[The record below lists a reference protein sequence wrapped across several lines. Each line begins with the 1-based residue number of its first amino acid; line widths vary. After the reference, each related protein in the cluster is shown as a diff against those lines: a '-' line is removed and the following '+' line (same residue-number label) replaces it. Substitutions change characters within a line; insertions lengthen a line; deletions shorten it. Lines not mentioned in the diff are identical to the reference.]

1 MEEMDAM
8 NAMEEPVEDDEDKI
22 NSISQ
27 VAESK
32 YSQLSGKTYISQL
45 KKQLD
50 EERVAREK
58 IQNEM
63 EDLKKA
69 SEEISS

>member
-1 MEEMDAM
+1 
-8 NAMEEPVEDDEDKI
+8 
-22 NSISQ
+22 
-27 VAESK
+27 
-32 YSQLSGKTYISQL
+32 LSGKTYISQL

-50 EERVAREK
+50 EEREAREK
-58 IQNEM
+58 IQGEM

>member
-1 MEEMDAM
+1 MD
-8 NAMEEPVEDDEDKI
+8 DDEGRID
-22 NSISQ
+22 SVSQ
-27 VAESK
+27 VAPPDSK

-50 EERVAREK
+50 EEREAREK
-58 IQNEM
+58 IQGEM

>member
-1 MEEMDAM
+1 M
-8 NAMEEPVEDDEDKI
+8 
-22 NSISQ
+22 
-27 VAESK
+27 
-32 YSQLSGKTYISQL
+32 SGKTYISQL
-45 KKQLD
+45 KKQLE

-69 SEEISS
+69 SEEISSQLNAMKNEQD

>member
-1 MEEMDAM
+1 M
-8 NAMEEPVEDDEDKI
+8 
-22 NSISQ
+22 
-27 VAESK
+27 
-32 YSQLSGKTYISQL
+32 SGKTYISQL
-45 KKQLD
+45 KKQLE